1 MQVHFASFGVVFQ
14 ALREAADLVC
24 VARLVAVILML
35 GNPYIA
41 FSLCHALANLF
52 GALSA
57 RARPVRPYISR
68 IRIWF
73 GQYRQRRQ
81 TNRISNDRCCCCTSY
96 RAKERAP
103 VCGRRCFPLFHVPHP
118 FFGWLPL

>member
-14 ALREAADLVC
+14 ALRKVADLVC

-35 GNPYIA
+35 GNPYFA
-41 FSLCHALANLF
+41 FSLRHALANLF
-52 GALSA
+52 GALGA
-57 RARPVRPYISR
+57 RASPVRSYISS

-73 GQYRQRRQ
+73 GQDRQRRQ
-81 TNRISNDRCCCCTSY
+81 TNHISNDRRCCCTSY
-96 RAKERAP
+96 RAKEHAP
-103 VCGRRCFPLFHVPHP
+103 VCGRRCFPLFHVPRP